1 MCEHVFVTTT
11 VFEMRLTRAQD
22 LRGLRLELGLQ
33 IEALEPDAVHLGDAL
48 ALWEELDAVE
58 RSAAS
63 AKTLLAGRVAEA
75 ATWKRAGFRSA
86 AEQLAAVSGSSVSS
100 ARNALETSEQLKAL
114 PATAAAMRAG
124 RLSRDKAE
132 VIASAA
138 TVDPDAEA
146 ELLAGADQPLA
157 AVREKCLAAKGKDRN
172 AAHKRIKKARYA
184 RDFTDKE
191 GAWNFM
197 ARGTAEAG
205 RTFQVGYDPIVDEM
219 FKAARAE
226 GRDEPREAYAF
237 DALIEMARRAHQPA
251 PDPETGAVKKPSP
264 TYMGLLRLDIE
275 ALQRGAVEGDEICEI
290 PGAGPIPVSVA
301 RELLG
306 DAILKL
312 VITKGVDVI
321 NVTHLG
327 RSPTVAQQVALWWQ
341 APTCTAEGCT
351 RSRRLEN
358 DHEIGW
364 VETHRTVLGEL
375 DPLCTHE
382 HRLKTRNGWALVE
395 GTGKR
400 PFVPPD
406 DPRHPKYRAPPDP

>member
-1 MCEHVFVTTT
+1 MQLSDVV
-11 VFEMRLTRAQD
+11 A
-22 LRGLRLELGLQ
+22 LELPMRALV
-33 IEALEPDAVHLGDAL
+33 EALDPDAVFVFDAPAMWAAFDVLVRLG
-48 ALWEELDAVE
+48 E
-58 RSAAS
+58 S
-63 AKTLLAGRVAEA
+63 AKTLLARRVADA
-75 ATWKRAGFRSA
+75 STWQREGYRSA
-86 AEQLAAVSGSSVSS
+86 AEQLAAVAGSSVSA
-100 ARNALETSEQLKAL
+100 ARNALETSNQAKEL

-124 RLSRDKAE
+124 ALSRDKAE
-132 VIASAA
+132 VIADAA

-146 ELLAGADQPLA
+146 ELLAGAEKPLA
-157 AVREKCLAAKGKDRN
+157 DVREQCLRAKGKDRN
-172 AAHKRIKKARYA
+172 AAHKRIKKSRHARE
-184 RDFTDKE
+184 FTDKE
-191 GAWNFM
+191 GAWNFK
-197 ARGTAEAG
+197 ARGTGDAG
-205 RTFQVGYDPIVDEM
+205 VAFRGGYDPIVDEL
-219 FKAARAE
+219 FKAAKAE
-226 GRDEPREAYAF
+226 GREEPREAYAF
-237 DALIEMARRAHQPA
+237 DALIEMARRANQPA
-251 PDPETGAVKKPSP
+251 PDTGPAKKPSP
-264 TYMGLLRLDIE
+264 TYMGLLRLDIT
-275 ALQRGAVEGDEICEI
+275 ALQRGGVEGDEICEI

-327 RSPTVAQQVALWWQ
+327 RRPTVAQQVALWWQ

-364 VETHRTVLGEL
+364 AQTHRTVLGEL

-382 HRLKTRNGWALVE
+382 HRLKTVHGWALVA

-406 DPRHPKYRAPPDP
+406 DPRHPEYRAPPDDP